1 MLIQLPFF
9 QFNPDHNGCWAYFR
23 KFAGLSILI
32 QNTVSLDK
40 LKLSKALVTAMTD
53 AGYLTPKEIQA
64 KTMSR
69 ILGGQDVIAVGPE
82 GSGKTT
88 TYILGVLMR
97 LKYTKDD
104 APKVLIL
111 VADRERAIAV
121 IDQFVSLSKNRD
133 LNIVGLYGTG
143 GVEAEVNELVL
154 GIDIV
159 VATPTRA
166 RAIYLKLGLNLSK
179 LQTFIVDD
187 AELIVQQ
194 GMQLPVCEL
203 ARSAGKCQHLVFT
216 EVIHEKLSKMT
227 DQFMNPETTVLEVE
241 DFGDTKTETVAQVLY
256 HVPNYKTKINLLHTL
271 LRDDEVFEKVVV
283 FVNTRLT
290 AQKLTK
296 SLASGKEME
305 FSMLKPLHF
314 DEDGFDDFEDFK
326 QSPEARVL
334 VVANELQGPL
344 DLDGIPFIF
353 HFEVPEEKETF
364 LSRIIKSKENP
375 EEVVAITF
383 STDMELVQIKKI
395 EQSIGQKLELAELPD
410 DILIEKNSKP
420 KGLEKNRVVKVKTD
434 EPAGGGAYHEKK
446 ESNTKTYNY
455 GIGQKAKMTMKKKH
469 S

>member
-1 MLIQLPFF
+1 
-9 QFNPDHNGCWAYFR
+9 
-23 KFAGLSILI
+23 
-32 QNTVSLDK
+32 
-40 LKLSKALVTAMTD
+40 MTD

-69 ILGGQDVIAVGPE
+69 ILGGQDVLAVGPE

-111 VADRERAIAV
+111 VADKDRAIAV

-187 AELIVQQ
+187 AELIVKQ

-216 EVIHEKLSKMT
+216 EVVHEKLTKMT
-227 DQFMNPETTVLEVE
+227 DQFLNFPTVIEVE
-241 DFGDTKTETVAQVLY
+241 DFGDTRAETVTQVLY

-271 LRDDEVFEKVVV
+271 LRDEEVFEKVVV
-283 FVNTRLT
+283 FVNSRLT

-296 SLASGKEME
+296 SIASSREME

-326 QSPEARVL
+326 DSAEARVL
-334 VVANELQGPL
+334 VVANEGEGPL
-344 DLDGIPFIF
+344 DLNGIPFIF

-364 LSRIIKSKENP
+364 LSRIIKNKENP

-383 STDMELVQIKKI
+383 ATDMELVQVKKI
-395 EQSIGQKLELAELPD
+395 EQSIGQKMELSELPD
-410 DILIEKNSKP
+410 EILIEKNNKP
-420 KGLEKNRVVKVKTD
+420 KGLDKNRIVKTKTD

-446 ESNTKTYNY
+446 ESNTKNYNY

>member
-1 MLIQLPFF
+1 
-9 QFNPDHNGCWAYFR
+9 
-23 KFAGLSILI
+23 
-32 QNTVSLDK
+32 
-40 LKLSKALVTAMTD
+40 MTD

-69 ILGGQDVIAVGPE
+69 ILGGQDILAVGPE

-111 VADRERAIAV
+111 VADKDRAIAV
-121 IDQFVSLSKNRD
+121 IDQFISLSKNRD

-187 AELIVQQ
+187 AELIIQQ

-216 EVIHEKLSKMT
+216 EVIHEKLTKMT
-227 DQFMNPETTVLEVE
+227 DQFLNFPTVIEVE
-241 DFGDTKTETVAQVLY
+241 DFGDTQAETVSQVLY
-256 HVPNYKTKINLLHTL
+256 QVPNYKTKLNLLRNL
-271 LRDDEVFEKVVV
+271 LRDDEVFNKAVV
-283 FVNTRLT
+283 FVNSRLT
-290 AQKLTK
+290 AQKVAK
-296 SLASGKEME
+296 SIESTKEME
-305 FSMLKPLHF
+305 FSMFRPLHF
-314 DEDGFDDFEDFK
+314 DENGFDNFEDFK
-326 QSPEARVL
+326 ESAEARVL
-334 VVANELQGPL
+334 VVANQNEGPL
-344 DLDGIPFIF
+344 DLSGIPFIF

-364 LSRIIKSKENP
+364 LSRIIKDKESQ

-383 STDMELVQIKKI
+383 ATDMELVQVKKI
-395 EQSIGQKLELAELPD
+395 EQSIGKKLELMELPEE
-410 DILIEKNSKP
+410 ILIEKTLKP
-420 KGLEKNRVVKVKTD
+420 KGFDKNRVVKEKNE
-434 EPAGGGAYHEKK
+434 EPAGGGAFHEKK
-446 ESNTKTYNY
+446 ESNAKNYNY

>member
-1 MLIQLPFF
+1 M
-9 QFNPDHNGCWAYFR
+9 
-23 KFAGLSILI
+23 
-32 QNTVSLDK
+32 SLDK
-40 LKLSKALVTAMTD
+40 LKLSKPLVTAMTD

-88 TYILGVLMR
+88 TYVLGVLMR

-111 VADRERAIAV
+111 VADQDRAIAV

-143 GVEAEVNELVL
+143 GMEAEINELVL

-187 AELIVQQ
+187 AELIIKQ

-216 EVIHEKLSKMT
+216 EVIHEKMTKMT
-227 DQFMNPETTVLEVE
+227 DQFMNFPTVLEVE
-241 DFGDTKTETVAQVLY
+241 DFGNTETETVEQLLY
-256 HVPNYKTKINLLHTL
+256 HVPNYKTKVNLLHSL
-271 LRDDEVFEKVVV
+271 LRDDEVFDKVVV
-283 FVNTRLT
+283 FVNSRLT
-290 AQKLTK
+290 AQKLAK
-296 SLASGKEME
+296 SLSTPKEME
-305 FSMLKPLHF
+305 ISMLRPLHF
-314 DEDGFDDFEDFK
+314 DEDGFDEFEDFK
-326 QSPEARVL
+326 QTAEARVL
-334 VVANELQGPL
+334 IVANEGAGVL
-344 DLDGIPFIF
+344 DLSGIPFLI
-353 HFEVPEEKETF
+353 HFELPEEKEIY
-364 LSRIIKSKENP
+364 LSRVIKDKENP
-375 EEVVAITF
+375 LEVVALTF
-383 STDMELVQIKKI
+383 ATDMELLMIKKI
-395 EQSIGQKLELAELPD
+395 EQSVGRKLELADLPEELVA
-410 DILIEKNSKP
+410 EKTLRT
-420 KGLEKNRVVKVKTD
+420 KGFDKNRPVKESND
-434 EPAGGGAYHEKK
+434 DPAGGGAYHDKK
-446 ESNTKTYNY
+446 DSNSKTYNY
-455 GIGQKAKMTMKKKH
+455 GIGQKIKMTMKKKH

>member
-1 MLIQLPFF
+1 M
-9 QFNPDHNGCWAYFR
+9 
-23 KFAGLSILI
+23 
-32 QNTVSLDK
+32 SLDK
-40 LKLSKALVTAMTD
+40 LKLSKFLVTSMTD

-97 LKYTKDD
+97 LKYTKDE

-111 VADRERAIAV
+111 VADADRAIAV

-143 GVEAEVNELVL
+143 GLEAEINELVL

-159 VATPTRA
+159 VATPNRA

-187 AELIVQQ
+187 AELIIKQ

-216 EVIHEKLSKMT
+216 EVIHEKMTKMT
-227 DQFMNPETTVLEVE
+227 DQFMNFPTILEVE
-241 DFGDTKTETVAQVLY
+241 DFGDTKAETVDQVLY
-256 HVPNYKTKINLLHTL
+256 LVPNYKTKINLLHNL
-271 LRDDEVFEKVVV
+271 LRDDEVFDKVVV
-283 FVNTRLT
+283 FVNSRLT

-296 SLASGKEME
+296 SIASERAGE

-314 DEDGFDDFEDFK
+314 DEDGFDNFEDFK
-326 QSPEARVL
+326 EAEEARVL
-334 VVANELQGPL
+334 VVSNEGTAAL
-344 DLDGIPFIF
+344 DLSGIPFIF
-353 HFEVPEEKETF
+353 HFELPEEKETF
-364 LSRIIKSKENP
+364 LSRIVKSKGNTQEM
-375 EEVVAITF
+375 VAITF
-383 STDMELVQIKKI
+383 ATDMELVQVKKI
-395 EQSIGQKLELAELPD
+395 EQAIGQKLEIAVLPEE
-410 DILIEKNSKP
+410 ILVEKTSKP
-420 KGLEKNRVVKVKTD
+420 KGLDKNRIVKVKSD
-434 EPAGGGAYHEKK
+434 EPAGGGAYHDKK

>member
-1 MLIQLPFF
+1 M
-9 QFNPDHNGCWAYFR
+9 
-23 KFAGLSILI
+23 
-32 QNTVSLDK
+32 SLDK
-40 LKLSKALVTAMTD
+40 LKLSKPLITAMTD

-69 ILGGQDVIAVGPE
+69 ILGGQDILAVGPE

-88 TYILGVLMR
+88 AYILGVLMR

-111 VADRERAIAV
+111 VADKDRAIAV
-121 IDQFVSLSKNRD
+121 IDQFISLSKNRD

-187 AELIVQQ
+187 AALIVQQ

-216 EVIHEKLSKMT
+216 EVIHEKLTKMT
-227 DQFMNPETTVLEVE
+227 DQFLNFPTVIEVE
-241 DFGDTKTETVAQVLY
+241 DFGDTKTETVTQVLY
-256 HVPNYKTKINLLHTL
+256 QVPNYKTKINLLRHL
-271 LRDDEVFEKVVV
+271 LRDDEVFDKVVV
-283 FVNTRLT
+283 FVNSRLT
-290 AQKLTK
+290 AQKLAI
-296 SLASGKEME
+296 SIASPKEME
-305 FSMLKPLHF
+305 FSMFRPLHF
-314 DEDGFDDFEDFK
+314 DENGFDDFEDFK
-326 QSPEARVL
+326 QTPEARVL
-334 VVANELQGPL
+334 VVANQGEGPL
-344 DLDGIPFIF
+344 NLDGIPFIF
-353 HFEVPEEKETF
+353 HFDVPEEKETF
-364 LSRIIKSKENP
+364 LSRIIKNKENP

-383 STDMELVQIKKI
+383 ATDMELVQVKKI
-395 EQSIGQKLELAELPD
+395 EQSIGQKLELMDLPEEL
-410 DILIEKNSKP
+410 LVEKTLRT
-420 KGLEKNRVVKVKTD
+420 KGLDKNRIVKVKSE

-446 ESNTKTYNY
+446 ESNSKNYNY

>member
-1 MLIQLPFF
+1 M
-9 QFNPDHNGCWAYFR
+9 
-23 KFAGLSILI
+23 
-32 QNTVSLDK
+32 SLDK

-104 APKVLIL
+104 SPKVLIL
-111 VADRERAIAV
+111 VADADRAIAV

-143 GVEAEVNELVL
+143 GLEAEINELVL

-159 VATPTRA
+159 VATPNRA

-187 AELIVQQ
+187 AELIIKQ

-216 EVIHEKLSKMT
+216 EVIHEKMTKMT
-227 DQFMNPETTVLEVE
+227 DQFMNFPTVLEVE
-241 DFGDTKTETVAQVLY
+241 DFGDTKAETVDQVLY
-256 HVPNYKTKINLLHTL
+256 LVPNYKTKINLLHNL
-271 LRDDEVFEKVVV
+271 LRDDEVFDKVVV

-296 SLASGKEME
+296 SIASEKVGE
-305 FSMLKPLHF
+305 FSMLRPLHF

-326 QSPEARVL
+326 ETPEARVL
-334 VVANELQGPL
+334 VVSNEGTDAL
-344 DLDGIPFIF
+344 DLNGISFIF
-353 HFEVPEEKETF
+353 HFELPEEKETF
-364 LSRIIKSKENP
+364 LNRIIKNKAAEQ
-375 EEVVAITF
+375 EMVAITF
-383 STDMELVQIKKI
+383 STDMELAQVKKI
-395 EQSIGQKLELAELPD
+395 EQSIGQKIEIADLPEE
-410 DILIEKNSKP
+410 ILVEKTAKP
-420 KGLEKNRVVKVKTD
+420 KGLDKNRVVKVKPE
-434 EPAGGGAYHEKK
+434 EPAGGGAYHDKK

>member
-1 MLIQLPFF
+1 
-9 QFNPDHNGCWAYFR
+9 
-23 KFAGLSILI
+23 
-32 QNTVSLDK
+32 
-40 LKLSKALVTAMTD
+40 MTD

-69 ILGGQDVIAVGPE
+69 ILGGQDILAVGPE

-88 TYILGVLMR
+88 AYILGVLMR

-111 VADRERAIAV
+111 VADKDRAIAV
-121 IDQFVSLSKNRD
+121 IDQFISLSKNRD

-187 AELIVQQ
+187 AALIVQQ

-216 EVIHEKLSKMT
+216 EVIHEKLTKMT
-227 DQFMNPETTVLEVE
+227 DQFLNFPTVIEVE
-241 DFGDTKTETVAQVLY
+241 DFGDSKTETVTQVLY
-256 HVPNYKTKINLLHTL
+256 QVPNYKTKINLLRHL
-271 LRDDEVFEKVVV
+271 LRDDEVFDKVVV
-283 FVNTRLT
+283 FVNSRLT
-290 AQKLTK
+290 AQKVAI
-296 SLASGKEME
+296 SIASPKEME
-305 FSMLKPLHF
+305 FSMFRPLHF
-314 DEDGFDDFEDFK
+314 DENGFDDFEDFK
-326 QSPEARVL
+326 QSEDARVL
-334 VVANELQGPL
+334 VVANQGEGPL

-353 HFEVPEEKETF
+353 HFDVPEEKETF
-364 LSRIIKSKENP
+364 LSRIIKNKENP

-383 STDMELVQIKKI
+383 ATDMELVQVKKI
-395 EQSIGQKLELAELPD
+395 EQSIGQKLELMELPEE
-410 DILIEKNSKP
+410 LLVEKTLRP
-420 KGLEKNRVVKVKTD
+420 KGFDKNRVVKVKTE

-446 ESNTKTYNY
+446 ESNSKNYNY

>member
-1 MLIQLPFF
+1 
-9 QFNPDHNGCWAYFR
+9 
-23 KFAGLSILI
+23 
-32 QNTVSLDK
+32 
-40 LKLSKALVTAMTD
+40 MTD

-97 LKYTKDD
+97 LKYTKDE

-111 VADRERAIAV
+111 VADAERAIAV

-143 GVEAEVNELVL
+143 GLEAEINELVL

-166 RAIYLKLGLNLSK
+166 RAVYLKLGLNLSK

-187 AELIVQQ
+187 AELIIKQ

-216 EVIHEKLSKMT
+216 EVIHEKMTKMT
-227 DQFMNPETTVLEVE
+227 DQFMNYPTVLEVE
-241 DFGDTKTETVAQVLY
+241 DFGDTQAETVDQVLY
-256 HVPNYKTKINLLHTL
+256 LVPNYKTKINLLHNL
-271 LRDDEVFEKVVV
+271 LRDDEVFDKVVV
-283 FVNTRLT
+283 FVNTRLA

-296 SLASGKEME
+296 SIASERVAE
-305 FSMLKPLHF
+305 YSMLKPLHF

-326 QSPEARVL
+326 QHPEARVL
-334 VVANELQGPL
+334 VVANEGTDAL
-344 DLDGIPFIF
+344 DLSGISFIF
-353 HFEVPEEKETF
+353 HFELPEEKETF
-364 LSRIIKSKENP
+364 LSRIVKNKENTA
-375 EEVVAITF
+375 EMVAITF
-383 STDMELVQIKKI
+383 STDMELVQVKKI
-395 EQSIGQKLELAELPD
+395 EQAIGQKLEIADLPEE
-410 DILIEKNSKP
+410 ILVEKTSKP
-420 KGLEKNRVVKVKTD
+420 KGLDKNRIVKVKND
-434 EPAGGGAYHEKK
+434 EPSGGGAFHDKK
-446 ESNTKTYNY
+446 ESNTKNYNY

>member
-1 MLIQLPFF
+1 M
-9 QFNPDHNGCWAYFR
+9 
-23 KFAGLSILI
+23 
-32 QNTVSLDK
+32 SLDK
-40 LKLSKALVTAMTD
+40 LKLSKFLVTSMTD

-97 LKYTKDD
+97 LKYTKDE

-111 VADRERAIAV
+111 VADADRAIAV

-143 GVEAEVNELVL
+143 GLEAEINELVL

-159 VATPTRA
+159 VATPNRA

-187 AELIVQQ
+187 AELIIKQ

-216 EVIHEKLSKMT
+216 EVIHEKMTKMT
-227 DQFMNPETTVLEVE
+227 DQFMNFPTILEVE
-241 DFGDTKTETVAQVLY
+241 DFGDTKAETVDQVLY
-256 HVPNYKTKINLLHTL
+256 LVPNYKTKINLLHNL
-271 LRDDEVFEKVVV
+271 LRDDEVFDKVVV

-296 SLASGKEME
+296 SIASERAGE

-314 DEDGFDDFEDFK
+314 DEDGFDNFEDFK
-326 QSPEARVL
+326 EAEEARVL
-334 VVANELQGPL
+334 VVSNEGTAAL
-344 DLDGIPFIF
+344 DLSGIPFIF
-353 HFEVPEEKETF
+353 HFELPEEKEIF
-364 LSRIIKSKENP
+364 LSRIVKNKDNTQEM
-375 EEVVAITF
+375 VAITF
-383 STDMELVQIKKI
+383 ATDMELVQVKKI
-395 EQSIGQKLELAELPD
+395 EQAIGQKLEIAALPEE
-410 DILIEKNSKP
+410 ILVEKTSKP
-420 KGLEKNRVVKVKTD
+420 KGLDKNRIVKVKSD
-434 EPAGGGAYHEKK
+434 EPAGGGAYHDKK

>member
-1 MLIQLPFF
+1 M
-9 QFNPDHNGCWAYFR
+9 
-23 KFAGLSILI
+23 
-32 QNTVSLDK
+32 SLDK

-69 ILGGQDVIAVGPE
+69 ILGGQDVLAVGPE

-111 VADRERAIAV
+111 VADADRAIAV

-143 GVEAEVNELVL
+143 GVDAEIGELVL

-187 AELIVQQ
+187 AELIVKQ

-227 DQFMNPETTVLEVE
+227 DQFMNFATVIEVE
-241 DFGDTKTETVAQVLY
+241 DFGDTQTETVTQVLY

-271 LRDDEVFEKVVV
+271 LRDDEVFDKVVV

-296 SLASGKEME
+296 SISSSKEME

-314 DEDGFDDFEDFK
+314 DEDGFDNFEDFK

-334 VVANELQGPL
+334 VIANEGQGPL

-364 LSRIIKSKENP
+364 LSRIIKNKENP

-395 EQSIGQKLELAELPD
+395 EQSIGQKMELSELPEGM
-410 DILIEKNSKP
+410 LIEKNVTKP
-420 KGLEKNRVVKVKTD
+420 KGLDKNRVVKEKVD
-434 EPAGGGAYHEKK
+434 EPLGGGAYHDKK
-446 ESNTKTYNY
+446 ESNSKTYNY

>member
-1 MLIQLPFF
+1 
-9 QFNPDHNGCWAYFR
+9 
-23 KFAGLSILI
+23 
-32 QNTVSLDK
+32 
-40 LKLSKALVTAMTD
+40 MTD

-97 LKYTKDD
+97 LKYTKDE

-111 VADRERAIAV
+111 VADADRAIAV

-143 GVEAEVNELVL
+143 GLEAEINELVL

-187 AELIVQQ
+187 AELIIKQ

-216 EVIHEKLSKMT
+216 EVIHEKMNKMT
-227 DQFMNPETTVLEVE
+227 DQFMNFPTVLEVE
-241 DFGDTKTETVAQVLY
+241 DFGDTKAETVDQVLY
-256 HVPNYKTKINLLHTL
+256 LVPNYKTKVNLLHNL
-271 LRDDEVFEKVVV
+271 LRDDEVFDKVVV

-290 AQKLTK
+290 AQKLAK
-296 SLASGKEME
+296 SIASERTAE

-314 DEDGFDDFEDFK
+314 DEDGFDNFEDFK
-326 QSPEARVL
+326 QTAEARVL
-334 VVANELQGPL
+334 VVANEGTGAL
-344 DLDGIPFIF
+344 DLSGISFIF
-353 HFEVPEEKETF
+353 HFELPEEKETF
-364 LSRIIKSKENP
+364 LARIVKNKDAA
-375 EEVVAITF
+375 EEMVAITF
-383 STDMELVQIKKI
+383 STDMELAQVKKI
-395 EQSIGQKLELAELPD
+395 EQAIGQKLEIAELPAE
-410 DILIEKNSKP
+410 ILVEKVSKP
-420 KGLEKNRVVKVKTD
+420 KGLDKNRVVKVKND
-434 EPAGGGAYHEKK
+434 EPAGGGAFHEKK
-446 ESNTKTYNY
+446 ESNSKNYNY
-455 GIGQKAKMTMKKKH
+455 GIGQKLKMTMKKKH

>member
-1 MLIQLPFF
+1 M
-9 QFNPDHNGCWAYFR
+9 
-23 KFAGLSILI
+23 
-32 QNTVSLDK
+32 SLDK
-40 LKLSKALVTAMTD
+40 LKLSKPLITAMTD

-69 ILGGQDVIAVGPE
+69 ILGGQDILAVGPE

-88 TYILGVLMR
+88 AYILGVLMR

-111 VADRERAIAV
+111 VADKDRAIAV
-121 IDQFVSLSKNRD
+121 IDQFISLSKNRD

-187 AELIVQQ
+187 AALIVQQ

-216 EVIHEKLSKMT
+216 EVIHEKLTKMT
-227 DQFMNPETTVLEVE
+227 DQFLNFPTVIEVE
-241 DFGDTKTETVAQVLY
+241 DFGDTKTETVTQVLY
-256 HVPNYKTKINLLHTL
+256 QVPNYKTKINLLRHL
-271 LRDDEVFEKVVV
+271 LRDDEVFDKVVV
-283 FVNTRLT
+283 FVNSRLT
-290 AQKLTK
+290 AQKLAI
-296 SLASGKEME
+296 SLASPKEME
-305 FSMLKPLHF
+305 FSMFRPLHF
-314 DEDGFDDFEDFK
+314 DENGFDDFEDFK
-326 QSPEARVL
+326 QTPEARVL
-334 VVANELQGPL
+334 VVANQGEGPL
-344 DLDGIPFIF
+344 NLDGIPFIF
-353 HFEVPEEKETF
+353 HFDVPEEKETF
-364 LSRIIKSKENP
+364 LSRIIKNKENP

-383 STDMELVQIKKI
+383 ATDMELVQVKKI
-395 EQSIGQKLELAELPD
+395 EQSIGQKLELMDLPEEL
-410 DILIEKNSKP
+410 LVEKTLRT
-420 KGLEKNRVVKVKTD
+420 KGLDKNRIVKVKSE

-446 ESNTKTYNY
+446 ESNSKNYNY

>member
-1 MLIQLPFF
+1 M
-9 QFNPDHNGCWAYFR
+9 
-23 KFAGLSILI
+23 
-32 QNTVSLDK
+32 SLDK
-40 LKLSKALVTAMTD
+40 LKLSKFLVTSMTD

-82 GSGKTT
+82 GAGKTT

-97 LKYTKDD
+97 LKYTKDE

-111 VADRERAIAV
+111 VADADRAIAV

-143 GVEAEVNELVL
+143 GLEAEINELVL

-159 VATPTRA
+159 VATPNRA

-187 AELIVQQ
+187 AELIIKQ

-216 EVIHEKLSKMT
+216 EVIHEKMTKMT
-227 DQFMNPETTVLEVE
+227 DQFMNFPTVLEVE
-241 DFGDTKTETVAQVLY
+241 DFGDTKAETVDQVLY
-256 HVPNYKTKINLLHTL
+256 LVPNYKTKINLLHHL

-290 AQKLTK
+290 AQKVTK
-296 SLASGKEME
+296 SIATERAGE
-305 FSMLKPLHF
+305 FSMLRPLHF
-314 DEDGFDDFEDFK
+314 DEDGFDNFEDFK
-326 QSPEARVL
+326 ETAEARVL
-334 VVANELQGPL
+334 VVSNEGTGAL
-344 DLDGIPFIF
+344 DLSGIPFIF
-353 HFEVPEEKETF
+353 HFELPEEKEIF
-364 LSRIIKSKENP
+364 LSRIVKNKDNTLDM
-375 EEVVAITF
+375 VAITF
-383 STDMELVQIKKI
+383 ATDMELVQVKKI
-395 EQSIGQKLELAELPD
+395 EQAIGQKLELAELPEE
-410 DILIEKNSKP
+410 ILVEKTLKP
-420 KGLEKNRVVKVKTD
+420 KGLDKNRIVKVKSD

>member
-1 MLIQLPFF
+1 M
-9 QFNPDHNGCWAYFR
+9 
-23 KFAGLSILI
+23 
-32 QNTVSLDK
+32 SLDK
-40 LKLSKALVTAMTD
+40 LKLSKPLITAMTD

-69 ILGGQDVIAVGPE
+69 ILGGQDILAVGPE

-88 TYILGVLMR
+88 AYILGVLMR

-111 VADRERAIAV
+111 VADKDRAIAV
-121 IDQFVSLSKNRD
+121 IDQFISLSKNRD

-187 AELIVQQ
+187 AALIVQQ

-216 EVIHEKLSKMT
+216 EVIHEKLTKMT
-227 DQFMNPETTVLEVE
+227 DQFLNFPTVIEVE
-241 DFGDTKTETVAQVLY
+241 DFGDSKTETVAQVLY
-256 HVPNYKTKINLLHTL
+256 QVPNYKTKINLLRHL
-271 LRDDEVFEKVVV
+271 LRDDEVFDKVVV
-283 FVNTRLT
+283 FVNSRLT
-290 AQKLTK
+290 AQKVAI
-296 SLASGKEME
+296 SIASPKEME
-305 FSMLKPLHF
+305 FSMFRPLHF
-314 DEDGFDDFEDFK
+314 DENGFDDFEDFK
-326 QSPEARVL
+326 QSEAARVL
-334 VVANELQGPL
+334 VVANQGEGPL
-344 DLDGIPFIF
+344 NLDGIPFIF
-353 HFEVPEEKETF
+353 HFDVPEEKETF
-364 LSRIIKSKENP
+364 LSRIIKNKENP
-375 EEVVAITF
+375 DEVVAITF
-383 STDMELVQIKKI
+383 ATDMELVQVKKI
-395 EQSIGQKLELAELPD
+395 EQSIGQKLELMELPEE
-410 DILIEKNSKP
+410 LLVEKTLRP
-420 KGLEKNRVVKVKTD
+420 KGFDKNRVVKVKAE

-446 ESNTKTYNY
+446 ESNSKNYNY